1 MSSHSINELLESL
14 KEEFLATISERL
26 SNIESIVLNLTEGA
40 DVEDLLRIVHS
51 LKGAAGT
58 HGFHIFTKIC
68 HQMEDMMRDLIDSN
82 NIHNQ
87 AAVKILLEYNDLQN
101 MALDII
107 NRGGDDFHS
116 IDSKL
121 NQINSIVGSDQ
132 KKVLIVEPSPLY
144 ASLITSVIESED
156 CQVKIVNDGFI
167 ALENLLMQ
175 QYDVVITAMEVP
187 TLNGDAL
194 ISAVRLSRS
203 KNKNITA
210 ILVTTKSADNIE
222 HVDIFNHIVNRNAI
236 KDGLLIKLINS

>member
-26 SNIESIVLNLTEGA
+26 RDIESIVLNLTEGA

>member
-26 SNIESIVLNLTEGA
+26 RDIESIVLNLTEGA

-68 HQMEDMMRDLIDSN
+68 HQMEDMMRELIDSN
-82 NIHNQ
+82 SIYSQ
-87 AAVKILLEYNDLQN
+87 AAVKVLLEYNDLQN

-121 NQINSIVGSDQ
+121 NQITSNASSKQ

-144 ASLITSVIESED
+144 ASLITSVIEPED

-167 ALENLLMQ
+167 ALESLLMQ
-175 QYDVVITAMEVP
+175 HYDVVITAMEVP

-210 ILVTTKSADNIE
+210 ILVTTKSVDNIE
-222 HVDIFNHIVNRNAI
+222 HIDIFNHIVNRNAI
-236 KDGLLIKLINS
+236 KDGLLIKIINI

>member
-101 MALDII
+101 MSLDII

-121 NQINSIVGSDQ
+121 NQINSIVGSNQ
-132 KKVLIVEPSPLY
+132 KKVLIIEPSPLY

-167 ALENLLMQ
+167 ALESLLMQ